1 MKECRIEEMR
11 LMIQQTCCTTGE
23 NVSRINEALKRS
35 FAKLESTTLYFL
47 WVTNY
52 KFQSVTQA
60 IR

>member
-11 LMIQQTCCTTGE
+11 FMIQQTCCTTGE

-47 WVTNY
+47 WVTN
-52 KFQSVTQA
+52 
-60 IR
+60 